1 MIYTVIFISMTVTK
15 LTQLIA
21 QSLSPKLLKPE
32 YRQTNANNP
41 MYGHCYVAT
50 EALHHLLQKFSL
62 TNTFRP
68 FQAKDD
74 NNISHWWLQN
84 DDGDV
89 LDITAAQ
96 YTSVGKTP
104 PYDRG
109 KARMFMYPSPSKR
122 SRKVIEAVLKKVV
135 DETESSAKMITVR

>member
-1 MIYTVIFISMTVTK
+1 MISSVIFISVTVTK

-21 QSLSPKLLKPE
+21 NSLSPKLLKPE
-32 YRQTNANNP
+32 YRQINANNP

-50 EALHHLLQKFSL
+50 EAMHHLLKTFEL
-62 TNTFRP
+62 TGTFKP
-68 FQAKDD
+68 FQAKDS

-84 DDGDV
+84 DDGEI

-104 PYDRG
+104 PYASG
-109 KARMFMYPSPSKR
+109 KARVFMFPSPSKR
-122 SRKVIEAVLKKVV
+122 SKKVIEDVLKKAV
-135 DETESSAKMITVR
+135 DETQ